1 MLDIFLGYCRN
12 AYKSVT
18 SWCKKINTFAFL
30 QHLDGVSSW
39 DLRCWLSGFKLA
51 AALKLKNYW
60 MLPIGFRL
68 HWKWKELIDTC
79 NISTTNSIL
88 LYSYHTHTYIH
99 IYIYV
104 YIHISSYIIIYIY
117 YRYRTAKPQKIS
129 GTHTHTMITPSHKTW
144 FFWHLAY
151 FELTHMQL
159 HTAHGFCLHMLTA
172 YSQSQSMSKNLNK
185 SNALECCHTL
195 AAGQK
200 FGIVWN
206 CCPIKYS
213 IRMSWWAK
221 AKMEVNHANMEKHCS
236 LLAWSVDPACLWRSG
251 RSKGNRSALDQL
263 GA

>member
-88 LYSYHTHTYIH
+88 LYSYHIHTYIY
-99 IYIYV
+99 ISIYV

-117 YRYRTAKPQKIS
+117 IIDTGQQNLKKSQEH
-129 GTHTHTMITPSHKTW
+129 THTH
-144 FFWHLAY
+144 
-151 FELTHMQL
+151 
-159 HTAHGFCLHMLTA
+159 
-172 YSQSQSMSKNLNK
+172 ND
-185 SNALECCHTL
+185 HTL
-195 AAGQK
+195 TQNVVLLTPGILWTYTHAA
-200 FGIVWN
+200 
-206 CCPIKYS
+206 
-213 IRMSWWAK
+213 A
-221 AKMEVNHANMEKHCS
+221 HCS
-236 LLAWSVDPACLWRSG
+236 RLLSTYAHRIF
-251 RSKGNRSALDQL
+251 SKSKHVKESQ
-263 GA
+263 